1 MLFGSLLIL
10 GVGIWDDVMQ
20 MRPRN
25 KLVAQVVVA
34 LISMLYGFVIPGITN
49 PFDHNPGTNWIDF
62 PFWVGVPLTLIWYV
76 GMMNAI
82 NFLDGLDGLFAG
94 VAAISS
100 LFLFVIAVLHA
111 NPVVAL
117 VVVALTG
124 AALGFLPYNFNPA
137 RIIFGDAG
145 SLFIGYVFATVSI
158 IGASKTAIAI
168 SVVVPLLVLALPVLD
183 TAAAIVRRASSGKA
197 ITEADRG
204 HFHHQLIFRF
214 GLNVRQAVLLLYA
227 VCFVLGCG
235 RARLFRRV
243 YPRLSARHVA
253 RFSAHMSAK
262 LKVMSV
268 FGTRPDTIKMAP
280 VVHALR
286 LHPQIDDFVCV
297 TAQHR
302 KMLDDLLALFA
313 IAPDYDLN
321 VMTEDQTL
329 TEVTTRVLTRME
341 GVLAEAAPTSC
352 SYTATRRRVRPRRSP
367 LFTKKLPS
375 VTSRRGFARRTDG
388 FPIPKR

>member
-1 MLFGSLLIL
+1 MSPHPVSPGVIYASAFVIAAAVSALSTPLVVRLAIRLGIVDADGHDRRMHALPTPRVGGIAVFFGFAFALFAMLGVTLVSPFGLLPAADQFDAIHRLVGLLFGSLLNL

-25 KLVAQVVVA
+25 KLFAQVVVA

-49 PFDHNPGTNWIDF
+49 PFDHNPATNWIDF
-62 PFWVGVPLTLIWYV
+62 PIWVGVPLTLLWYV

-82 NFLDGLDGLFAG
+82 NFLDGLDGLLAG

-124 AALGFLPYNFNPA
+124 SALGFLPYNFNPA
-137 RIIFGDAG
+137 RIILGDAG

-183 TAAAIVRRASSGKA
+183 TAAAIVRRARSGKR
-197 ITEADRG
+197 ISEADRG

-227 VCFVLGCG
+227 VCFVLGAVALAFSG
-235 RARLFRRV
+235 EFTHVFR
-243 YPRLSARHVA
+243 
-253 RFSAHMSAK
+253 
-262 LKVMSV
+262 
-268 FGTRPDTIKMAP
+268 
-280 VVHALR
+280 HA
-286 LHPQIDDFVCV
+286 
-297 TAQHR
+297 T
-302 KMLDDLLALFA
+302 
-313 IAPDYDLN
+313 
-321 VMTEDQTL
+321 
-329 TEVTTRVLTRME
+329 
-341 GVLAEAAPTSC
+341 
-352 SYTATRRRVRPRRSP
+352 
-367 LFTKKLPS
+367 
-375 VTSRRGFARRTDG
+375 
-388 FPIPKR
+388 

>member
-1 MLFGSLLIL
+1 MSPHLLDAGIIYGAAFAIAAVVCLFATPLIVRLANRLGIVDSDGDERRMHESPKPRVGGIAVFFGFSFALFAVLGVAMGSPFKLLPSADQFDAVHRLVGLLFGSLLIV

-25 KLVAQVVVA
+25 KLIAQIVVA
-34 LISMLYGFVIPGITN
+34 LVSMMYGFIIPGINN
-49 PFDHNPGTNWIDF
+49 PFDRNPGTNWIDF
-62 PFWVGVPLTLIWYV
+62 PLWVGIPVTLLWYV

-82 NFLDGLDGLFAG
+82 NFLDGLDGLLAG

-100 LFLFVIAVLHA
+100 VFLFVIALIHG

-117 VVVALTG
+117 VVIALAG

-137 RIIFGDAG
+137 RIILGDAG

-183 TAAAIVRRASSGKA
+183 TAAVIVRRASSGKR

-227 VCFVLGCG
+227 VCFVLGAVALAFSG
-235 RARLFRRV
+235 EFTHVFR
-243 YPRLSARHVA
+243 
-253 RFSAHMSAK
+253 
-262 LKVMSV
+262 
-268 FGTRPDTIKMAP
+268 
-280 VVHALR
+280 HA
-286 LHPQIDDFVCV
+286 
-297 TAQHR
+297 T
-302 KMLDDLLALFA
+302 
-313 IAPDYDLN
+313 
-321 VMTEDQTL
+321 
-329 TEVTTRVLTRME
+329 
-341 GVLAEAAPTSC
+341 
-352 SYTATRRRVRPRRSP
+352 
-367 LFTKKLPS
+367 
-375 VTSRRGFARRTDG
+375 
-388 FPIPKR
+388 

>member
-1 MLFGSLLIL
+1 GHDRRMHASPKPRVGGIAVFFGFAFALFTVLGIALASPLGLLPAADQFEAIHGLVGLLFGSLLIL

-25 KLVAQVVVA
+25 KLVAQIVVA

-49 PFDHNPGTNWIDF
+49 PFDRNPGTNWIDF
-62 PFWVGVPLTLIWYV
+62 PLWVGVPLTLIWYV

-82 NFLDGLDGLFAG
+82 NFLDGLDGLLAG

-100 LFLFVIAVLHA
+100 VFLFVISVLHG

-117 VVVALTG
+117 VVVALAG

-137 RIIFGDAG
+137 RIILGDAG

-183 TAAAIVRRASSGKA
+183 TAAAIVRRATSGKHIA
-197 ITEADRG
+197 EADRG

-227 VCFVLGCG
+227 VCFVLGAVALAFSG
-235 RARLFRRV
+235 EFTHVFR
-243 YPRLSARHVA
+243 
-253 RFSAHMSAK
+253 
-262 LKVMSV
+262 
-268 FGTRPDTIKMAP
+268 
-280 VVHALR
+280 HA
-286 LHPQIDDFVCV
+286 
-297 TAQHR
+297 T
-302 KMLDDLLALFA
+302 
-313 IAPDYDLN
+313 
-321 VMTEDQTL
+321 
-329 TEVTTRVLTRME
+329 
-341 GVLAEAAPTSC
+341 
-352 SYTATRRRVRPRRSP
+352 
-367 LFTKKLPS
+367 
-375 VTSRRGFARRTDG
+375 
-388 FPIPKR
+388 